1 MDARPRMRRAVAL
14 PALLAALLLVL
25 VPAAHAQGTP
35 LPVTTPIEP
44 VTPPIEPVTPPIQP
58 VTPSTPPAA
67 TTPTFAVVLVSGFN
81 TSTPFSTPACPTAG
95 RGTTW
100 DEATGP
106 AAT

>member
-1 MDARPRMRRAVAL
+1 MDARPRLPRASVAL
-14 PALLAALLLVL
+14 PALLAGLLLVL

-44 VTPPIEPVTPPIQP
+44 VTPPIQPVTPVTPP
-58 VTPSTPPAA
+58 AA
-67 TTPTFAVVLVSGFN
+67 ATPTFAVVLVSGFN

-100 DEATGP
+100 DETTGP
-106 AAT
+106 ASTLAAAG